1 MEIIDLI
8 SATLSLLFLAYASY
22 SDLKTR
28 KVDNKVWIMAV
39 GCGLVLLLFKIEI
52 YCLVS
57 IVFMILFAFLVYYL
71 GVFLSNIHVLR
82 GGIYGGADAKAIISL
97 SILMPTWPFF
107 SEYFP
112 VFFSLSAV
120 LNGAIISLLVPLAM
134 FIYNAWKKKISF
146 PQCFIAIPVKGKVA
160 EEKWWIYAK
169 KNGKTY
175 VTPKIPFILFLL
187 LGYIVSLVYGDL
199 VSPLLFYL
207 LGF

>member
-8 SATLSLLFLAYASY
+8 SATLSFLFLAYASY

-28 KVDNKVWIMAV
+28 KIDNKVWIIMI
-39 GCGLVLLLFKIEI
+39 GCGVVLLPFKIDL

-57 IVFMILFAFLVYYL
+57 IVFMVLFAFLVYYL

-97 SILMPTWPFF
+97 SILMPAWPFF
-107 SEYFP
+107 SKYFP
-112 VFFSLSAV
+112 VFFSLSVV
-120 LNGAIISLLVPLAM
+120 LNGTIISLLVPLGM
-134 FIYNAWKKKISF
+134 FIYNAWKKEISF
-146 PQCFIAIPVKGKVA
+146 PQCFIAIPVKGNPN

-169 KNGKTY
+169 KNEKTY